1 MKKLL
6 LLTSASI
13 IIPAILL
20 VLAGCMKPPTT
31 SIDKGPEASCQSLDS
46 KISDIQRP
54 SVLTIRKSEFAY
66 LESTARIENFYPEL
80 TQQYAVTVMSR
91 EEDDFMVKLM
101 IQETLTE
108 KINGQFKP
116 STKEGPA
123 YILKKS
129 STTAGTASTQSS
141 MDLPRGAGQNLEVK
155 NLGVREIAN
164 PLRIMGQTA
173 GGGVSQN
180 CQLQAD
186 GKVKSYNNL
195 EVTDF
200 DIPIPQAVKGREGC
214 GGLTDCN
221 GPLKGKLLKFDRW
234 INDPNSPGKEM
245 KVTTYL
251 VTTSMVPYFAT
262 IFSQC
267 VQYSWPVEAR
277 QVLVTSCDDVKDFK
291 FGTP

>member
-6 LLTSASI
+6 LWTTASI
-13 IIPAILL
+13 VIPAIILL
-20 VLAGCMKPPTT
+20 AAGCMKPPSTA
-31 SIDKGPEASCQSLDS
+31 IDKGPEASCQSLDS

-80 TQQYAVTVMSR
+80 TQQYAVTVMNR

-108 KINGQFKP
+108 KVNGQFKP

-129 STTAGTASTQSS
+129 STQSTAAISSQSGIS
-141 MDLPRGAGQNLEVK
+141 QGQNLEVK

-164 PLRIMGQTA
+164 PLKILGQTA
-173 GGGVSQN
+173 AGGVSQN
-180 CQLQAD
+180 CQLQKD

-200 DIPIPQAVKGREGC
+200 DIPVPQAVKTRDGC

-221 GPLKGKLLKFDRW
+221 GPIKGKLLKFDRW
-234 INDPNSPGKEM
+234 VNDPNAGGKEM

-251 VTTSMVPYFAT
+251 VTTSQVPYFAT

-267 VQYSWPVEAR
+267 VQYSWPVESR

>member
-1 MKKLL
+1 MLQ
-6 LLTSASI
+6 TTASI
-13 IIPAILL
+13 LVPALILL
-20 VLAGCMKPPTT
+20 MAGCMKPPSTA
-31 SIDKGPEASCQSLDS
+31 IDKGPEASCQSLDS

-54 SVLTIRKSEFAY
+54 SVLSIKKSEFAY

-91 EEDDFMVKLM
+91 EEDDFMVKLT

-108 KINGQFKP
+108 KVNGQFKP

-129 STTAGTASTQSS
+129 ASTGSTNS
-141 MDLPRGAGQNLEVK
+141 VPGAATLASAQNLEVK

-164 PLRIMGQTA
+164 PLKILGQTT

-180 CQLQAD
+180 CQLQKD

-200 DIPIPQAVKGREGC
+200 DIPVPQAVKTRENC

-221 GPLKGKLLKFDRW
+221 GPIKGKLLKFDRW
-234 INDPNSPGKEM
+234 INDPNSAGKEM

-251 VTTSMVPYFAT
+251 VTTSQVPYFAT

-267 VQYSWPVEAR
+267 VQYSWPVESR

>member
-1 MKKLL
+1 MGFDMKKLIL
-6 LLTSASI
+6 WTTASI
-13 IIPAILL
+13 LLPAIILM
-20 VLAGCMKPPTT
+20 LAGCMKPPSTA
-31 SIDKGPEASCQSLDS
+31 IDKGPEASCQSLDS

-54 SVLTIRKSEFAY
+54 SVLTIKKSEFAY
-66 LESTARIENFYPEL
+66 IESTARIENFYPEL

-91 EEDDFMVKLM
+91 EEDDYMVKLM

-108 KINGQFKP
+108 KVNGQFKP

-123 YILKKS
+123 YILKK
-129 STTAGTASTQSS
+129 TAPAAASAEVTSGVAS
-141 MDLPRGAGQNLEVK
+141 GQNLEVK
-155 NLGVREIAN
+155 DLGVREIAN
-164 PLRIMGQTA
+164 PLKILGQTA
-173 GGGVSQN
+173 AGGVSQN
-180 CQLQAD
+180 CQLQKD

-195 EVTDF
+195 EVSDF
-200 DIPIPQAVKGREGC
+200 DIPIPQAVKTRDAC

-221 GPLKGKLLKFDRW
+221 TPIKGKLLKFDRW
-234 INDPNSPGKEM
+234 INDPNNAGKEM

-251 VTTSMVPYFAT
+251 VTTSHVPYFAT

-267 VQYSWPVEAR
+267 VQYSWPVETR